1 MNAKLG
7 KSRSMDLLDPCA
19 MRMLP
24 VLQYP
29 YGEEL
34 FRTSKAILDREDD
47 ETSDNL
53 VDVYDESNWY

>member
-1 MNAKLG
+1 
-7 KSRSMDLLDPCA
+7 
-19 MRMLP
+19 MLP

-34 FRTSKAILDREDD
+34 FRTSKAILDREED